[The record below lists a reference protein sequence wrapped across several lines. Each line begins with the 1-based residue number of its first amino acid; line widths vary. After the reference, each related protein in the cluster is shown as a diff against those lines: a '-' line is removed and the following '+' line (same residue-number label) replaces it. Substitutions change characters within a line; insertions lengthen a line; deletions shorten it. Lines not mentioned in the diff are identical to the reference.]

1 MLGPL
6 GCPVGGGAGMASVV
20 GLLEERELAARERV
34 EELREVADRVLA
46 ELAEAETAWHE
57 WLIARQRVGEVLSG
71 PRPGQAGEAGP
82 GAGESSGPEPATNAP
97 AEVPLPRAARS
108 GSIVPVWRPALSV
121 DALAPHYQRV
131 LAMLTEQAS
140 GGKPVM
146 SCQEITAV
154 LGLEPVP
161 ASVEG
166 VRSKMKRLADRGWA
180 DEPTPGWF
188 TLAAGPAGGS

>member
-1 MLGPL
+1 
-6 GCPVGGGAGMASVV
+6 MASVV

-82 GAGESSGPEPATNAP
+82 EAGESSGRPEPATNAP
-97 AEVPLPRAARS
+97 AEVPLPRAALS
-108 GSIVPVWRPALSV
+108 GSIVPVWRPALSM
-121 DALAPHYQRV
+121 DALAPHYQRI

-140 GGKPVM
+140 GGRPMM

-154 LGLEPVP
+154 IGLEPVP
-161 ASVEG
+161 ANVEG
-166 VRSKMKRLADRGWA
+166 VRSKMKRLADRGGA
-180 DEPTPGWF
+180 DEPTPGRF
-188 TLAAGPAGGS
+188 TRAAGPASG

>member
-1 MLGPL
+1 
-6 GCPVGGGAGMASVV
+6 MASVV

-82 GAGESSGPEPATNAP
+82 EAGESSGSEPATNAP
-97 AEVPLPRAARS
+97 AEVLSRAARS
-108 GSIVPVWRPALSV
+108 GSIVPAWRPALSV
-121 DALAPHYQRV
+121 DALAPHYQRI
-131 LAMLTEQAS
+131 LATLTEQAS

-154 LGLEPVP
+154 LGPEPVP

-166 VRSKMKRLADRGWA
+166 VRSKVKRLADRGWA
-180 DEPTPGWF
+180 DEPTPGRF

>member
-1 MLGPL
+1 
-6 GCPVGGGAGMASVV
+6 MASVV
-20 GLLEERELAARERV
+20 GLLEEREPAARERL

-71 PRPGQAGEAGP
+71 PRPGRAGEAGP
-82 GAGESSGPEPATNAP
+82 GAGESSGSEPATNAP
-97 AEVPLPRAARS
+97 AEVPLPRAARW
-108 GSIVPVWRPALSV
+108 GSIVPVWRPALSM
-121 DALAPHYQRV
+121 DALAPHYQRI
-131 LAMLTEQAS
+131 LATLTEQAS
-140 GGKPVM
+140 GGEPVM

-180 DEPTPGWF
+180 DEPTPGRF

>member
-1 MLGPL
+1 
-6 GCPVGGGAGMASVV
+6 MASAV

-46 ELAEAETAWHE
+46 ELAEAETDWHE
-57 WLIARQRVGEVLSG
+57 RLIARQRVGEVLSG
-71 PRPGQAGEAGP
+71 PRPAQAGEAGP
-82 GAGESSGPEPATNAP
+82 GSGEPSGSEPATNAP

-108 GSIVPVWRPALSV
+108 GSIVPVWRPALST
-121 DALAPHYQRV
+121 DALAPHCRRIH
-131 LAMLTEQAS
+131 ATLTEQAS

-161 ASVEG
+161 ARVEG
-166 VRSKMKRLADRGWA
+166 VRSRMKRSADRGWA
-180 DEPTPGWF
+180 DEPTPGRF

>member
-1 MLGPL
+1 
-6 GCPVGGGAGMASVV
+6 MASVV
-20 GLLEERELAARERV
+20 GLLEEREPAARECV

-82 GAGESSGPEPATNAP
+82 GAGGSSGSEPATNAP
-97 AEVPLPRAARS
+97 AEVPLPRAARW
-108 GSIVPVWRPALSV
+108 GSIAPVWRPALSV
-121 DALAPHYQRV
+121 DALAPHCLRI
-131 LAMLTEQAS
+131 LATLTERAS

-146 SCQEITAV
+146 PCQEIAAV

-166 VRSKMKRLADRGWA
+166 VRSKVKRLADRGWA
-180 DEPTPGWF
+180 DEPTPRRF
-188 TLAAGPAGGS
+188 TLAAGPADGS